1 VFVVTTLV
9 IHIMD
14 MENLQLKVLTLMKE
28 NIDKEN
34 RIREL
39 EQKLVCIKQLINLT
53 ACTRCGPGFESAW
66 KSIDILSGNP
76 ESFDPKPEENQVTQN
91 GNTDKNIT
99 SPTLELDSDSEEPE
113 DNLEPSQTSPLENIN
128 IDLTDATSFEKYKR
142 DFIDSKNQAQVPSP
156 KEKSKFFCTYT
167 KEQLKWLNSRFEYGQ
182 FLGRGEARRV
192 APVLNLSVRQVTNW
206 FSNQRRKIYLAKTKD
221 SDNKL
226 SDLPTLLPD
235 VNGDV
240 SIVKNES
247 PKIQLPELPSQKDN
261 ISETGEI
268 NPTEFIQEK
277 STSFTPEAL
286 EELRERFARNP
297 YLLSGEAEF
306 FAAKF
311 SLTKRQI
318 TNWFS
323 NNRRSNGL
331 LQSKKIFDQISSL
344 EKLKETDIS
353 SLSLDNCYEPPVKIA
368 KI

>member
-1 VFVVTTLV
+1 
-9 IHIMD
+9 MD
-14 MENLQLKVLTLMKE
+14 IENLQLKVLTLMKE
-28 NIDKEN
+28 NIDKDN

-53 ACTRCGPGFESAW
+53 ACARCSPGFESAW

-76 ESFDPKPEENQVTQN
+76 ESFDPKPEENQTPCIKN
-91 GNTDKNIT
+91 GNKDQNVT

-113 DNLEPSQTSPLENIN
+113 DNLEPSQTPPLENIN
-128 IDLTDATSFEKYKR
+128 IDLTDALSFEKYKK
-142 DFIDSKNQAQVPSP
+142 DFIDSKNPAQLPSP

-167 KEQLKWLNSRFEYGQ
+167 KEQLKWLHSRFEYGQ

-221 SDNKL
+221 DNKL

-235 VNGDV
+235 VNDV
-240 SIVKNES
+240 SKVKKEN
-247 PKIQLPELPSQKDN
+247 PKIQLPEFSSQKEDN
-261 ISETGEI
+261 AESGEI

-277 STSFTPEAL
+277 TSSFTPEAL
-286 EELRERFARNP
+286 EELRDRFARNP

-344 EKLKETDIS
+344 ETLKETDIS
-353 SLSLDNCYEPPVKIA
+353 LPSLDKSYEPPVKIA